1 MCAKV
6 RISFSFTGQ
15 EARNVTLQF
24 DVPEYIKIDRNPIV
38 IDSLQ
43 GGGTPRFEDVFFYG
57 KVGFLTGSMEVLVN
71 ACYFNQ
77 VSNSKFYQNSLQYY
91 RICFQGSVDSF

>member
-6 RISFSFTGQ
+6 RLSFSFTGQ

-24 DVPEYIKIDRNPIV
+24 DVPEYITIDRNPII
-38 IDSLQ
+38 IDSIR
-43 GGGTPRFEDVFFYG
+43 GGGTPRFEDVLFYG
-57 KVGFLTGSMEVLVN
+57 KVGYLTGSMEVQVN

-77 VSNSKFYQNSLQYY
+77 VSNSKFFQNYLMSY
-91 RICFQGSVDSF
+91 RICL